1 MALKGKYKEPATDRG
16 AERSAAAL
24 SRSLRCANYLRQ
36 TTVVC
41 LPTLQAVA
49 AILVTPFR
57 PSGALSRPTAFSVLD
72 RDASQPAGLL
82 TRKSSAAMGACPV
95 QVATRADAIYYRVA
109 QTYKEWTQLGNSPQP
124 AASNCDVMGR
134 AGR

>member
-1 MALKGKYKEPATDRG
+1 MALKGKSKEPATDRG

-57 PSGALSRPTAFSVLD
+57 PSGALSSPTAFSVLD
-72 RDASQPAGLL
+72 REASQPAGRRGTGKKNPCALHTNEDFKL
-82 TRKSSAAMGACPV
+82 V
-95 QVATRADAIYYRVA
+95 
-109 QTYKEWTQLGNSPQP
+109 
-124 AASNCDVMGR
+124 
-134 AGR
+134 